1 MFIKYFIV
9 TKAKWKTVKTFEA
22 AKSSEAN
29 YPNRN
34 SPRWGNCPGG
44 RGIVLFPKFSRCRWY
59 GCFVRNV
66 FAEYTICMAG
76 ACALYSKTR
85 YLNLNSYRMPVK
97 NRFTRSALNFFWLRS
112 VNYFNGLCP
121 DIMNTIFTNTYNFTH
136 YLISTDLR
144 VLSQEAK

>member
-22 AKSSEAN
+22 AKSSEAI

-44 RGIVLFPKFSRCRWY
+44 EGGLSCSRNFLAVVVWMFRKK
-59 GCFVRNV
+59 RLRRIHN
-66 FAEYTICMAG
+66 MHAG
-76 ACALYSKTR
+76 ACALHSKTR

-97 NRFTRSALNFFWLRS
+97 NRFTRSALNFFRLRS